1 MLGFAPI
8 APSNRKTSKSFHRPI
23 DYMLLNTY
31 PKLIEKILC
40 RCGVEN
46 PPLFEGGKT
55 LSEGTGDSLKGDG
68 TEWQD
73 VY

>member
-1 MLGFAPI
+1 MPL
-8 APSNRKTSKSFHRPI
+8 KK
-23 DYMLLNTY
+23 
-31 PKLIEKILC
+31 K
-40 RCGVEN
+40 VEN

>member
-1 MLGFAPI
+1 MGEKNKKKRRCEVDVLCH
-8 APSNRKTSKSFHRPI
+8 SK
-23 DYMLLNTY
+23 
-31 PKLIEKILC
+31 KK
-40 RCGVEN
+40 VEN